1 MSVTDS
7 IADMLTRVRNAVMA
21 GHDSVTVTSSRAKVD
36 IARILEEEGF
46 IASYEIEEG
55 KPCDQLII
63 SLRYDEKRNSFIKG
77 LERISK
83 PGCRVYVKHDEIPRI
98 YSGLGVAILST
109 SKGIVSGRHAWRQG
123 LGGELVCYVW

>member
-21 GHDSVTVTSSRAKVD
+21 GHDSVTVASSRAKVD

>member
-63 SLRYDEKRNSFIKG
+63 SLRYDEKRNPFIKG

-83 PGCRVYVKHDEIPRI
+83 PGCRVYVQHDEIPRI